1 MGSSI
6 RPPAVGRRIREIR
19 TSHNLT
25 LDDLSLKSG
34 VSKSMLSQIESESV
48 NPTIATVWKIANGLG
63 IQFQALLEGKDEP
76 QADIHITRRSEA
88 TVLDTSDGEVHFQ
101 VLSPLKL
108 ADDLEFYILN
118 INPRGILDSA
128 AHYKGTEEY
137 LTVLEGSIRVTTGE
151 KREELGPGDFIIYDV
166 DLPHSIEN
174 LLDEPA
180 RAHLVVRFRRE
191 ETPQ

>member
-1 MGSSI
+1 MGTSI
-6 RPPAVGRRIREIR
+6 KPPAVGRRIREIR
-19 TSHNLT
+19 TTHNLT
-25 LDDLSLKSG
+25 LEDLSLKSG

-76 QADIHITRRSEA
+76 QAAIHVTRRSEA
-88 TVLDTSDGEVHFQ
+88 TILDTTDGEAHFQ

-118 INPRGILDSA
+118 LNPGGVLESE

-137 LTVLEGSIRVTTGE
+137 LTVLEGRLAVTTGE
-151 KREELGPGDFIIYDV
+151 KREELGAGDFIIYDV
-166 DLPHSIEN
+166 DLPHSIRN
-174 LLDEPA
+174 LSSEAA

-191 ETPQ
+191 GL